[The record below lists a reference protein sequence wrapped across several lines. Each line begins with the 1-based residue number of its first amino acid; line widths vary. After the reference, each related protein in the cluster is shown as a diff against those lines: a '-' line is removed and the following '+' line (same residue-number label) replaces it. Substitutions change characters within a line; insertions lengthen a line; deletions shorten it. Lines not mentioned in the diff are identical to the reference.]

1 MSLPISPVEGG
12 NAASPLATTI
22 AQTTMELRLLARR
35 SENLFVTV
43 VVPLVLL
50 TFFSVVP
57 AVGQGG
63 VTFLVPGILALAVIS
78 TSLVNLGI
86 STAFERSYGV
96 LKRLGGSPLPRAGLI
111 GAKVA
116 TVVIVEVGQ
125 FVLIVGLA
133 AVAFGWRAGAGA
145 DLLLCVAAWA
155 LGTLAFAGLGLLLA
169 GTLRAEAALAIIN
182 GLFLVLLLVGG
193 VVLPVDHLPGPL
205 ADLARVL
212 PAAALSDALR
222 IGLGA
227 TSGSALPAMVVLA
240 AWAIAA
246 TVVAARTFRWE

>member
-1 MSLPISPVEGG
+1 
-12 NAASPLATTI
+12 
-22 AQTTMELRLLARR
+22 
-35 SENLFVTV
+35 
-43 VVPLVLL
+43 
-50 TFFSVVP
+50 
-57 AVGQGG
+57 
-63 VTFLVPGILALAVIS
+63 
-78 TSLVNLGI
+78 
-86 STAFERSYGV
+86 
-96 LKRLGGSPLPRAGLI
+96 
-111 GAKVA
+111 
-116 TVVIVEVGQ
+116 
-125 FVLIVGLA
+125 VLIVALA
-133 AVAFGWRAGAGA
+133 AVAFGWRAGAAA
-145 DLLLCVAAWA
+145 DPLLCVAAWA